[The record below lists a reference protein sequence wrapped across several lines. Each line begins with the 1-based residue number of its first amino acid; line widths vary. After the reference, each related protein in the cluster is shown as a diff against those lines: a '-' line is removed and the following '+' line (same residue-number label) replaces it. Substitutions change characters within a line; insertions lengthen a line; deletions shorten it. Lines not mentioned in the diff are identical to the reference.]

1 MSHFLFRQSDH
12 RYHHIHLLRK
22 SDVYN
27 SFIFFSFDF
36 PYYDLFFS
44 IVMPYI
50 FHAYCL
56 HTPPI
61 FAGSC
66 HLIPHWFII
75 LIKKWIVDGAVQA
88 HSFFV
93 IIYCQCFD
101 SFYDFSSSPFFSQVG
116 YKIVQ
121 ITIVVPLIDS
131 FFRSSTESASD
142 TDWIFL
148 LPLSD
153 LPSLIH
159 TSSLN
164 HLIP

>member
-22 SDVYN
+22 SDVDI
-27 SFIFFSFDF
+27 SLLWFIFLYSNAI
-36 PYYDLFFS
+36 Y
-44 IVMPYI
+44 

-56 HTPPI
+56 HPPI

-75 LIKKWIVDGAVQA
+75 LIKKWIVDGTVQA